1 MKIRGDFV
9 TNSSSSS
16 FVTIRL
22 ISGENFSQYSS
33 CHDYDEDDI
42 RKIFKKLL
50 KCKDINAIF
59 HVLDIT
65 SEDITVIGGEMKPEE
80 FNIDNID
87 TIRISSGWSLYGAE
101 ASEAIY
107 DGDVDENSVMSE
119 EGDIIEGIALLLN
132 MQDGSITE
140 SKVDEDDIYGV

>member
-9 TNSSSSS
+9 TISSSYR

-22 ISGENFSQYSS
+22 ISGEDFAQYSS
-33 CHDYDEDDI
+33 CHDYDENDI

-50 KCKDINAIF
+50 KCKDIKAIF
-59 HVLDIT
+59 KALDIT
-65 SEDITVIGGEMKPEE
+65 GEDLTIIGGDIKPE
-80 FNIDNID
+80 NLNLDNID
-87 TIRISSGWSLYGAE
+87 TIRISSGWTLYGAE

-119 EGDIIEGIALLLN
+119 EGNIIEGVALLLN

-140 SKVDEDDIYGV
+140 SKVDEDDIYGA